1 MVGHAVAFS
10 PDYQK
15 GKIAAVN
22 IFKLLDRQPKIL
34 VDSTTGEKPKE
45 CHGNIE
51 YKSVYFNYPTRPN
64 AKILNGLNLK
74 IIKGQTIALVGSSGC
89 GKSTCVQLLERFYDC
104 NDGDI
109 VIMNIFFNKNFYNFF
124 NLVFRWT
131 QFS

>member
-22 IFKLLDRQPKIL
+22 IFKLLDRQPKIF

-51 YKSVYFNYPTRPN
+51 YKNVYFN
-64 AKILNGLNLK
+64 
-74 IIKGQTIALVGSSGC
+74 
-89 GKSTCVQLLERFYDC
+89 
-104 NDGDI
+104 
-109 VIMNIFFNKNFYNFF
+109 FNKGKFE
-124 NLVFRWT
+124 
-131 QFS
+131 